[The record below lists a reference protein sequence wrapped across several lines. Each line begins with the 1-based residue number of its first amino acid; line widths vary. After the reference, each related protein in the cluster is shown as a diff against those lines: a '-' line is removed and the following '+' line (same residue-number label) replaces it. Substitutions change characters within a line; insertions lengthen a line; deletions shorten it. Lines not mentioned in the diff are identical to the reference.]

1 LVSHLRRVSPLRGEW
16 DVTEEKYRR
25 YAGVEKVA
33 FVDEAL
39 AKRDK

>member
-1 LVSHLRRVSPLRGEW
+1 
-16 DVTEEKYRR
+16 VTEEKYRR